1 MWTCCPGRAG
11 ARPYHAQ
18 ILSSKHQSFGK
29 QDAVLTRVEWQLKRI
44 APQLSQI
51 RRHIHERP
59 ELSGQEFATTAYLSK
74 RLAAARIPHRVGPG
88 KRGVISDIVT
98 SSAAGAPVVAVR
110 ADIDALPIQEDNKVR
125 YSSKKSGVMHACGH
139 DAHTAIL
146 LGMTLALYRARPL
159 PIGWRSIFQPSE
171 ETGRGA
177 REMVTHGAL
186 EGIDAVIALHVDPN
200 LTVGQAGVTAGPR
213 SAFCQDFTIAVGGRG
228 GHGARPHTT
237 VDPIATAAN
246 LITLLYQ
253 VIPRQTDARDPI
265 VVTIG
270 VITGGHAPNV
280 IPDTVSLRGTIRSM
294 SSSVATRARET
305 VERLCTGV
313 GQAFGATVSPT
324 FESLLPGMVNDS
336 RIAALVA
343 SVARRLLGPDNIMT
357 DQPPSMGSEDFAD
370 YLPVV
375 PGCMLTLGVN
385 TAGREPTP
393 LHTSTFDIDEHALL
407 IGARLLATTLLEWP
421 KNPPLARKNHAEAEA
436 KSSLRTRR
444 LLKGS

>member
-1 MWTCCPGRAG
+1 MCRRLTQSW
-11 ARPYHAQ
+11 HDVAQ
-18 ILSSKHQSFGK
+18 HLSSPHQSSGK
-29 QDAVLTRVEWQLKRI
+29 QDGVLKRVEAQLNRI
-44 APQLSQI
+44 APQLLQI
-51 RRHIHERP
+51 RRHIHQRP
-59 ELSGQEFATTAYLSK
+59 ELSGQEFATTAYLTK

-88 KRGVISDIVT
+88 KRGVISEIVT

-110 ADIDALPIQEDNKVR
+110 ADIDALPIQEENKVR
-125 YSSKKSGVMHACGH
+125 YSSKESGVMHACGH

-159 PIGWRSIFQPSE
+159 PFGWRSIFQPSE

-177 REMVTHGAL
+177 REMVAHGAL
-186 EGIDAVIALHVDPN
+186 EGVDAVIALHVDPT
-200 LTVGQAGVTAGPR
+200 LPVGQAGVTAGPR
-213 SAFCQDFTIAVGGRG
+213 SAFCQDFTIAVRGRG

-270 VITGGHAPNV
+270 VINGGHAANV
-280 IPDTVSLRGTIRSM
+280 IPDIVSLEGTIRSM
-294 SSSVATRARET
+294 SSSVAISARET
-305 VERLCTGV
+305 VERLCAGV
-313 GQAFGATVSPT
+313 AQSFGATVSPT

-336 RIAALVA
+336 RIAALFA
-343 SVARRLLGPDNIMT
+343 SVARRLLGPDNVVT
-357 DQPPSMGSEDFAD
+357 GQPPSMGSEDFAD

-375 PGCMLTLGVN
+375 PGCMLTLGVKA
-385 TAGREPTP
+385 AGREVTP
-393 LHTSTFDIDEHALL
+393 LHTSTFDIDEKALL

-421 KNPPLARKNHAEAEA
+421 KDSA
-436 KSSLRTRR
+436 
-444 LLKGS
+444 